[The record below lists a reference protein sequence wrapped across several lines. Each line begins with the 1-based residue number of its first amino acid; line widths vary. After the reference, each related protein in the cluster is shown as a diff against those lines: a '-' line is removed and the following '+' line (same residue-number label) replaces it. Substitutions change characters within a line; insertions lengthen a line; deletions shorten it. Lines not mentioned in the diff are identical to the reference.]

1 MVAAYQR
8 ARPALAD
15 RAVPLLRRA
24 SARLRQTAG
33 ELCAVSPS
41 FGGGGAGA
49 VVAVGLPVIE
59 RVGEPVGGHG
69 GHGGPDAEPAHH
81 PIEDISRERIRELL
95 QTADGPADLPEALVL
110 LRADWIDAGG
120 HTFLRHH
127 IDHAG
132 EDAQAIRCMHKQDP
146 ATGTTTD
153 WTTGRRHSCGREATA
168 FSNTA
173 AIVYAEA
180 HAWDSSIGVR
190 ERVRAEA
197 LGDVRFQI
205 DVTARQIFGIG
216 FREHLIGLTRTGSD
230 RHPSGTTPTLF
241 GEDTEI
247 RLVYQRQ
254 TSTGPWRPETMYP
267 RRPPPRKTEG
277 TIA

>member
-1 MVAAYQR
+1 M
-8 ARPALAD
+8 
-15 RAVPLLRRA
+15 
-24 SARLRQTAG
+24 
-33 ELCAVSPS
+33 SPS

-153 WTTGRRHSCGREATA
+153 WTTGRRHSCGLRGHCVQQHRRDRLRRGPRLGQLDRRPRA
-168 FSNTA
+168 
-173 AIVYAEA
+173 
-180 HAWDSSIGVR
+180 SSRGS
-190 ERVRAEA
+190 AYS
-197 LGDVRFQI
+197 
-205 DVTARQIFGIG
+205 TSG
-216 FREHLIGLTRTGSD
+216 FRS
-230 RHPSGTTPTLF
+230 
-241 GEDTEI
+241 
-247 RLVYQRQ
+247 
-254 TSTGPWRPETMYP
+254 M
-267 RRPPPRKTEG
+267 
-277 TIA
+277 